1 MDLHLHLGEE
11 GGLAEQIYAQLHERI
26 STGALPAGTVLP
38 SSRELAARL
47 SVSRATVVA
56 AYERLAAHGLIRSRA
71 GIGTVVTG
79 ERTPA
84 PAASPLRPR
93 ATAHPHRGQLRRP
106 GGSARLRTALA
117 HHLVVSRGLRI
128 APEQLVITTGAQ
140 QAFDIVARILLEPG
154 DTVAVEDPGYLPAYR
169 GFLAHGARVVG
180 VPVDSEGLV
189 VDRIPAGTRM
199 VYVTPSHQFPLGMP
213 MSESRR
219 TALLAWA
226 DRHDAAI
233 VEDDYDSEFRFTGRP
248 LTPLQ
253 ATDREGRVLYVGSFS
268 KTLLPALRVG
278 FLGVPATLAEA
289 ARRAKFVADYGT
301 TGHVQAA
308 LAAFIEDGDL
318 AHHIRRMRRSYERR
332 HDLLIGTLREHF
344 AGVLEPIE
352 SSGGTHMAAL
362 LTPGQPQDTVLAARS
377 HEGREPRDDLA
388 LGDTYHRR
396 PDEISARRRVRHR
409 RCRRPRRLVP
419 GQRGCPPPTQ
429 VCVVGLTWLSRGQR
443 HDHPHIHPHVQG
455 RFDAHGARDR
465 HRQRRHH
472 HHRPRPRRRHPGVH
486 RRHRPLRGRAG
497 FTYLSQHFEA
507 DHFVTRIQGEVCRA
521 RS

>member
-26 STGALPAGTVLP
+26 STDALPAGTVLP

-79 ERTPA
+79 QRIPAPAA

-93 ATAHPHRGQLRRP
+93 AIWSAEHLAVPDLTAPATEFDFTVGVPARTRFPFARWRALLNDQLRTRTDVNYADP
-106 GGSARLRTALA
+106 AGSARLRDALA
-117 HHLVVSRGLRI
+117 RHLVVSRGVRI
-128 APEQLVITTGAQ
+128 ASEQLVITTGAQ
-140 QAFDIVARILLEPG
+140 QAFDIAARVLLEPG

-189 VDRIPAGTRM
+189 ADRIPAGTRM

-226 DRHDAAI
+226 ARNDAAI

-253 ATDREGRVLYVGSFS
+253 ATDTEGRVLYVGSFS

-278 FLGVPATLAEA
+278 FLGVPATLGEA

-301 TGHVQAA
+301 GGHLQAA

-318 AHHIRRMRRSYERR
+318 ARHIRRMRRSYERR
-332 HDLLIGTLREHF
+332 HHLLIGTLREHF

-362 LTPGQPQDTVLAARS
+362 LTPGQPPDTILAARALA
-377 HEGREPRDDLA
+377 EGVNLGTISRWGIEGPGPSGFVFGYGAISTDQIPDGLA
-388 LGDTYHRR
+388 TL
-396 PDEISARRRVRHR
+396 RRV
-409 RCRRPRRLVP
+409 
-419 GQRGCPPPTQ
+419 
-429 VCVVGLTWLSRGQR
+429 
-443 HDHPHIHPHVQG
+443 I
-455 RFDAHGARDR
+455 
-465 HRQRRHH
+465 
-472 HHRPRPRRRHPGVH
+472 
-486 RRHRPLRGRAG
+486 
-497 FTYLSQHFEA
+497 
-507 DHFVTRIQGEVCRA
+507 
-521 RS
+521 

>member
-1 MDLHLHLGEE
+1 MDLHLDLGGE
-11 GGLAEQIYAQLHERI
+11 GGLTEQIYAQLYERI
-26 STGALPAGTVLP
+26 NTDVLPAGTVLP

-71 GIGTVVTG
+71 GIGTIVVG
-79 ERTPA
+79 RRLPAPVA

-93 ATAHPHRGQLRRP
+93 VIWHSERLAVPDLSVPVSEFDFTPGIPARTQFPFARWRALLNDQLRTRTDVNYADP
-106 GGSARLRTALA
+106 AGSARLRTALA
-117 HHLVVSRGLRI
+117 RHLVVSRGVRI

-140 QAFDIVARILLEPG
+140 QAFDIAARVLLEPG
-154 DTVAVEDPGYLPAYR
+154 DVVAIEDPGYLPAYR

-189 VDRIPAGTRM
+189 VDQLPDETRL

-219 TALLAWA
+219 TALLEWA
-226 DRHDAAI
+226 ARHDAAI

-253 ATDREGRVLYVGSFS
+253 ATDKEGRVLYVGSFS

-278 FLGVPATLAEA
+278 FLGVPATLADA

-301 TGHVQAA
+301 AGHVQAA
-308 LAAFIEDGDL
+308 LAAFIEEGDL
-318 AHHIRRMRRSYERR
+318 ARHIRRMRRSYEHR

-344 AGVLEPIE
+344 AGLLEPIE

-362 LTPGQPQDTVLAARS
+362 LTPGQPDDTKLAARALA
-377 HEGREPRDDLA
+377 EGVNLGTISRWGIEGPGPNGFVFGYGAIPADRIPDGLA
-388 LGDTYHRR
+388 AL
-396 PDEISARRRVRHR
+396 RRV
-409 RCRRPRRLVP
+409 
-419 GQRGCPPPTQ
+419 
-429 VCVVGLTWLSRGQR
+429 
-443 HDHPHIHPHVQG
+443 I
-455 RFDAHGARDR
+455 
-465 HRQRRHH
+465 
-472 HHRPRPRRRHPGVH
+472 
-486 RRHRPLRGRAG
+486 
-497 FTYLSQHFEA
+497 
-507 DHFVTRIQGEVCRA
+507 
-521 RS
+521 

>member
-1 MDLHLHLGEE
+1 MDLHLHLGGE
-11 GGLAEQIYAQLHERI
+11 GGLAEQIYAQLYERI
-26 STGALPAGTVLP
+26 STDALPEGTVLP

-79 ERTPA
+79 QRNPA
-84 PAASPLRPR
+84 PAAPAESPLRPR
-93 ATAHPHRGQLRRP
+93 AIWRDERLAVPDLKVPDAEFNFAPGIPARTRFPFARWRALLNDQLRTRTEASYADP
-106 GGSARLRTALA
+106 AGSARLRDALA
-117 HHLVVSRGLRI
+117 RHLVVSRGLRI
-128 APEQLVITTGAQ
+128 ASEQLVITTGAQ
-140 QAFDIVARILLEPG
+140 QAFDIAARVLLEPG

-189 VDRIPAGTRM
+189 VDRIPADARM

-226 DRHDAAI
+226 ARHDAAI
-233 VEDDYDSEFRFTGRP
+233 VEDDYDSEFRFSGRP

-253 ATDREGRVLYVGSFS
+253 ATDTDGRVLYVGSFS

-278 FLGVPATLAEA
+278 FVGVPVTLAEA

-301 TGHVQAA
+301 AGHVQSA
-308 LAAFIEDGDL
+308 LAAFIEEGDL
-318 AHHIRRMRRSYERR
+318 ARHIRRMRRSYERR
-332 HDLLIGTLREHF
+332 HHLLIGTLREQF

-362 LTPGQPQDTVLAARS
+362 LAPGQPPDTMLAARALA
-377 HEGREPRDDLA
+377 EGVHLA
-388 LGDTYHRR
+388 TISRWGIEGPGPNGFVFGYGAISSSRI
-396 PDEISARRRVRHR
+396 PDGLSVLRRV
-409 RCRRPRRLVP
+409 
-419 GQRGCPPPTQ
+419 
-429 VCVVGLTWLSRGQR
+429 
-443 HDHPHIHPHVQG
+443 I
-455 RFDAHGARDR
+455 
-465 HRQRRHH
+465 
-472 HHRPRPRRRHPGVH
+472 
-486 RRHRPLRGRAG
+486 
-497 FTYLSQHFEA
+497 
-507 DHFVTRIQGEVCRA
+507 
-521 RS
+521 